1 MKVIKC
7 ELCGGTEMIK
17 QDGLFVCQTCG
28 TKYSVEDA
36 KKMMIEVEGDD
47 NRSVSRRELSSE
59 LDNLYE
65 IARRAKDTDN
75 NENAYKYYDMIM
87 VKDPS
92 SWEANFYVVYFKAMS
107 CKIAEIANAGSS
119 VEKCLESVLTLV
131 QKGVDDEEE
140 QKKVISEI
148 YSRCSVIATMLSN
161 AAENHFNGIDSQI
174 KGNYIQEYVNNA
186 SSSTDIMYTL
196 GNTLIDKFED
206 RYGSIAASSWED
218 GIKLHNKY
226 LNYLNDKESNK
237 NIMTK
242 YAEKIKKYNPSYA
255 LPAFNTGGCYIATA
269 VYGSYDCPE
278 VWTLRRF
285 RDNYLDLT
293 WYGRAFINTYYA
305 VSPKL
310 VELFGET
317 GWFKSFWKRHLDKM
331 VKNLRQ
337 KGFESTP
344 YNDKY

>member
-1 MKVIKC
+1 MV
-7 ELCGGTEMIK
+7 K

-36 KKMMIEVEGDD
+36 KKMMVDVEGDD
-47 NRSVSRRELSSE
+47 NLSVSRKDLSSE

-107 CKIAEIANAGSS
+107 CKIAEIASAGTS
-119 VEKCLESVLTLV
+119 VERCIAPVLTLV
-131 QKGVDDEEE
+131 KQGVEDEAKQKAI
-140 QKKVISEI
+140 ISEI
-148 YSRCSVIATMLSN
+148 YSRCAVISTMLSN
-161 AAENHFNGIDSQI
+161 AAENHYEGIDASI
-174 KGNYIQEYVNNA
+174 KANYIQEYVNNA
-186 SSSTDIMYTL
+186 SSSADIMYTL
-196 GNTLIDKFED
+196 GNALIDTFGD
-206 RYGSIAASSWED
+206 TYGSIAANSWED
-218 GIKLHNKY
+218 GIKIHNKY
-226 LNYLNDKESNK
+226 LKYLNDKAANQS
-237 NIMTK
+237 IMTK
-242 YAEKIKKYNPSYA
+242 YAEKIKKYNSAYTLPS
-255 LPAFNTGGCYIATA
+255 FNTGGCYIATA

-285 RDNYLDLT
+285 RDETLDSR
-293 WYGRAFINTYYA
+293 WYGRVFIKAYYA
-305 VSPKL
+305 ISPVL
-310 VELFGET
+310 VELFGQTE
-317 GWFKSFWKRHLDKM
+317 WFKRFWRHPLDKM
-331 VKNLRQ
+331 VRNLKQ